1 MSNEVTVD
9 RDLMERALKIIESA
23 HVFSISDCEV
33 EIRAALAAT
42 PSGPEKCGHCGRRT
56 IDPPWTISP
65 AAPQPAPAWHDAPD
79 EREAFEA
86 FINAPPYYD
95 EETAWPI
102 WQAACARQ
110 REKDAMLCEQ
120 PNRDVDR
127 AALAQLCA
135 EHDRMVRALATLLGE
150 TEDSDYMSAADQR
163 ALARR
168 ALPPNA

>member
-102 WQAACARQ
+102 WQAACAWQKRKDEAICAGFSQ
-110 REKDAMLCEQ
+110 EAYNRYRASRREYDDGQCDAA
-120 PNRDVDR
+120 N
-127 AALAQLCA
+127 ALA
-135 EHDRMVRALATLLGE
+135 DKIRSGE
-150 TEDSDYMSAADQR
+150 
-163 ALARR
+163 
-168 ALPPNA
+168 

>member
-33 EIRAALAAT
+33 EIRTALAAT

-120 PNRDVDR
+120 LGTATNGIYGRN
-127 AALAQLCA
+127 QECA
-135 EHDRMVRALATLLGE
+135 DKIRSGE
-150 TEDSDYMSAADQR
+150 
-163 ALARR
+163 
-168 ALPPNA
+168 